1 MFCSQKSEERSI
13 NLPTYFPSYFIDR
26 IWAMWL
32 IPNLDHRI
40 IVSLPS
46 QNSTPGP
53 EELSSLPSQGGVTT
67 LPRHT
72 VAET

>member
-1 MFCSQKSEERSI
+1 MAK
-13 NLPTYFPSYFIDR
+13 
-26 IWAMWL
+26 WL
-32 IPNLDHRI
+32 IPNLDHQI

-46 QNSTPGP
+46 QNLTPGP
-53 EELSSLPSQGGVTT
+53 EELFSLQSQGGVTT